1 MTAPRFAVLSMSTA
15 VASRPTATYALRG
28 IVPLAPGDATVNRT
42 EKKRQRLDDVCNRYL
57 RNNRTDLTAGHVMTT
72 DPTCVEAETTVL
84 ELVKLFHG
92 KRFRHLLVTDPEG
105 RLVGVVSDRDV
116 IGCFG
121 IDGAPSE
128 EYLSGLCASQ
138 LMTPDV
144 ISIGRET
151 KLDRLLDWMIGHGI
165 SCLPVVEEDRPIGI
179 VTGTDMY
186 LTLQSL
192 LKSLPSAISAQ
203 VVSATADSANN

>member
-1 MTAPRFAVLSMSTA
+1 M
-15 VASRPTATYALRG
+15 
-28 IVPLAPGDATVNRT
+28 NRT
-42 EKKRQRLDDVCNRYL
+42 EQKRQRLFDVCNQYL
-57 RNNRTDLTAGHVMTT
+57 RDNRYDLTAGQVMTEG
-72 DPTCVEAETTVL
+72 PTCVSAETSVL

-92 KRFRHLLVTDPEG
+92 KRFRHLLVTDSEG

-121 IDGAPSE
+121 VDGAPSE

-151 KLDRLLDWMIGHGI
+151 RLDRILGWMVDQGI
-165 SCLPVVEEDRPIGI
+165 SCLPVVDAGRPIGI

-186 LTLQSL
+186 LTLESL
-192 LKSLPSAISAQ
+192 LKSLSSEIPAQ
-203 VVSATADSANN
+203 TVSTGAESTDN